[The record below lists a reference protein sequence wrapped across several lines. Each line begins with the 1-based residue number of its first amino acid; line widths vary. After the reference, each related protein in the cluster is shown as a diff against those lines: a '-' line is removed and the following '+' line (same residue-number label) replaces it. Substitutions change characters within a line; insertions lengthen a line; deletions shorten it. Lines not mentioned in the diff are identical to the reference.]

1 MNYTSE
7 NKSQT
12 TFSLEDLIQKNTQS
26 MEVMEREPYQPV
38 VYAIPEKQWEEW
50 LSLLSQAVQ
59 FQPTL
64 YTMIAALA
72 TREQMAKFTQ
82 DVTKQE
88 MKFLENLLTR
98 NDAIRTKLEKSIL
111 QAGKD
116 REKSTSEIS
125 ALAEKNKDEIH
136 ELVSGMRRQIR
147 KLLLWTALLSILLSV
162 LVCMVW
168 QHWLT

>member
-12 TFSLEDLIQKNTQS
+12 TFSLDDLIQKNSQS
-26 MEVMEREPYQPV
+26 MEVMEQEPYQPV
-38 VYAIPEKQWEEW
+38 IYAIPEKQWEEW

-72 TREQMAKFTQ
+72 TREQIA
-82 DVTKQE
+82 KQE
-88 MKFLENLLTR
+88 KNYTDYLLKQ
-98 NDAIRTKLEKSIL
+98 NEAIRTKLEKSIL

-125 ALAEKNKDEIH
+125 ALTEKNRGEIH

-147 KLLLWTALLSILLSV
+147 KLLLWTTLVSLLLSV
-162 LVCMVW
+162 LVCMAW

>member
-1 MNYTSE
+1 MNYPSE
-7 NKSQT
+7 NKSQAS
-12 TFSLEDLIQKNTQS
+12 FSLEDLVQKNSQS

-50 LSLLSQAVQ
+50 LTLLSQAVQ

-72 TREQMAKFTQ
+72 TREQMMKFTQ
-82 DVTKQE
+82 DTQMQE
-88 MKFLENLLTR
+88 KNYLERLLTES
-98 NDAIRTKLEKSIL
+98 ASIRAKLEKSIS
-111 QAGKD
+111 QVGKD

-125 ALAEKNKDEIH
+125 ALVEKNRGEIQ

-147 KLLLWTALLSILLSV
+147 KFLLWTSLLSVLLSV
-162 LVCMVW
+162 LVCMAW
-168 QHWLT
+168 LHWLT